1 MNRQLETRMKKLEEK
16 SPVGPSAIIVYAK
29 WDELNENA
37 IAASFVRPPPTDV
50 PIFVFTEQMTTDE
63 WLASVRRGQ
72 EDPTWSET
80 HGGSCCA
87 FRRMHSAK
95 KIHVADRPVKC

>member
-63 WLASVRRGQ
+63 WLALCPEGPGRPDLERDARWLMLRV
-72 EDPTWSET
+72 PP
-80 HGGSCCA
+80 HA
-87 FRRMHSAK
+87 FG
-95 KIHVADRPVKC
+95 